1 MRPFLPAR
9 PKWHCRSTLNA
20 RSLGFGGAGTSLN
33 PVRGD
38 TMAAEI
44 RLFSCLNDNFGYLIH
59 DPATGATASIDAPEA
74 GPIIKA
80 LEREGW
86 RLTDILVTHHHGD
99 HVGGIGELKQKY
111 NCRVVAPHDKSTK
124 IANVDLRAGH
134 GDVVKVGGLLAR
146 VLETP
151 GHTLD
156 HISYVFDS
164 EKALFAADTLF
175 SIGCGRVFEGNYPM
189 MWDSL
194 LKLRALPDDFKLYC
208 GHEYTAAN
216 VKFALTVEPDNTA
229 LVARAAEVTRL
240 RSENKPTVPTLL
252 GEEKKANVFL
262 RADEPS
268 VAASVRMK
276 DRSAAEGVG
285 ELRERKNKS

>member
-1 MRPFLPAR
+1 
-9 PKWHCRSTLNA
+9 
-20 RSLGFGGAGTSLN
+20 
-33 PVRGD
+33 
-38 TMAAEI
+38 MAAEI
-44 RLFSCLNDNFGYLIH
+44 RLFPCLSDNFGYLVH
-59 DPATGATASIDAPEA
+59 DPDTNATVSIDAPEA
-74 GPIIKA
+74 PAIIMA

-86 RLTDILVTHHHGD
+86 SLTDILITHHHHD
-99 HVGGIGELKQKY
+99 HVGGVAELKQKY
-111 NCRVVAPHDKSTK
+111 GCRVVGPHDKSTK
-124 IANVDLRAGH
+124 IANVDLRTGQ
-134 GDVVKVGGLLAR
+134 GEVVKVGNLLAR

-164 EKALFAADTLF
+164 DKALFAADTLF
-175 SIGCGRVFEGNYPM
+175 SIGCGRVFEGTYPM
-189 MWDSL
+189 MWESL
-194 LKLRALPDDFKLYC
+194 LKLRALPDDFRLYC

-216 VKFALTVEPDNTA
+216 VKFALTIEPDNAA
-229 LVARAAEVTRL
+229 LKVRAEQVKRL
-240 RSENKPTVPTLL
+240 RAENRPTVPTLL

-276 DRSAAEGVG
+276 DRSAAEVFG